1 MNDLN
6 TFREYINAHLI
17 SLEQDSEELQKQMG
31 FYDDLESDE
40 YKDLELEDVSTT
52 GQILAC
58 YHFLSVIEGWSDE
71 R

>member
-1 MNDLN
+1 MNIRE
-6 TFREYINAHLI
+6 FEEYIKIHLI

-31 FYDDLESDE
+31 FYDDLDSDE